1 MTSHPRLSGSQNC
14 RTSESRDA
22 RLHSTKFVAP
32 PQQPWSKPSR
42 LQNLGLTARTGLQDK
57 H

>member
-14 RTSESRDA
+14 RISESRDA
-22 RLHSTKFVAP
+22 RLHSTKVVAT
-32 PQQPWSKPSR
+32 QQPWLKPSR
-42 LQNLGLTARTGLQDK
+42 LQNLGLTARAGLQDK